1 MSTSAIQQKMDA
13 EAGSAQPTGKTSI
26 GRLIVTGT
34 LMTIVLTILVGV
46 IYPFFMTG
54 AAQVL
59 FHDQANGSLLK
70 GPNGQIVGSSL
81 IGQNFTK
88 PRYFH
93 PRASAAGAG
102 YDATSSGGTNLGP
115 TSTKLLTTTVTL
127 ASQIRAEN
135 GLPTDYV
142 LPSDAVSTSA
152 SGLDPNIS
160 PAYADLQVPRV
171 ARSRGL
177 SETAVRALVKQYTSG
192 RDLDVLGE
200 PRVNVLELNLALDKV
215 KK

>member
-1 MSTSAIQQKMDA
+1 
-13 EAGSAQPTGKTSI
+13 
-26 GRLIVTGT
+26 
-34 LMTIVLTILVGV
+34 MTVVLTILVGV
-46 IYPFFMTG
+46 IYPFVMWG
-54 AAQVL
+54 LSQL
-59 FHDQANGSLLK
+59 FFNNQANGSLIK
-70 GPNGQIVGSSL
+70 VNGQVVGSSL

-88 PRYFH
+88 PQYFH

-115 TSTKLLTTTVTL
+115 TNTKLLTTTVAL
-127 ASQIRAEN
+127 AASIRKED
-135 GLPTDYV
+135 GLPPNYV

-171 ARSRGL
+171 ARVRGL
-177 SETAVRALVKQYTSG
+177 SQDQVRALVKQYTSS
-192 RDLDVLGE
+192 RDLGVLGD
-200 PRVNVLELNLALDKV
+200 PRVKVLELNIALDRL